1 MGDRARGG
9 RERHS
14 QCGVRA
20 GEIAGLGLSPGG
32 EGGGLAEGTRL
43 RGSQAPSSA
52 RNPLREGSS

>member
-32 EGGGLAEGTRL
+32 GGGGLLRAHGLEAVKPPPQPGTL
-43 RGSQAPSSA
+43 
-52 RNPLREGSS
+52 